1 MSKTKLTISI
11 DDELKTRMKIIAIK
25 EKKTVSEII
34 TELVQNYIE
43 DYD

>member
-34 TELVQNYIE
+34 TDLVKNYIDE
-43 DYD
+43 HG